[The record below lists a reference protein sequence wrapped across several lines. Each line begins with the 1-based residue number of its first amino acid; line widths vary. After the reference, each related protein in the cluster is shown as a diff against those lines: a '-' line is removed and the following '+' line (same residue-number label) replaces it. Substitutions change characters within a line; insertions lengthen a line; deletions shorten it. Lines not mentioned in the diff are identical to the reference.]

1 MNDLITVIVPV
12 FNAEKWINKC
22 IDSLLNQTYKNIE
35 ILLVDDKSEDNSL
48 RILEQYAKN
57 NEKIRI
63 IIKETNSG
71 VSDSR
76 NIGIKNS
83 KGKFITFVD
92 ADDTI
97 DKDFIKQSYE
107 IALKNNA
114 DIVCGGF
121 NLIEE
126 NKNSLIRFYKNKV
139 YDDKK
144 IKDIIMTM
152 LTNRSNDCDPAI
164 FGFSCGKL
172 YKKDI
177 INEIRFNKNIRF
189 REDTIFNIQ
198 AYSNAKV
205 MYTSNSN
212 WYNYI
217 VNNNSASYRFFD
229 DYEEEIVEFFNIIDI
244 ITSKYKLNKE
254 ISICGLYMYM
264 NLLKH
269 NIMHKD
275 FKGNEAHRNE
285 VIKNTFKSDLWRKFF
300 FKAEYK
306 DLKLQYKLLMFMFR
320 NKMAIGIKILFKL
333 NEIKR

>member
-126 NKNSLIRFYKNKV
+126 NKNSLK
-139 YDDKK
+139 
-144 IKDIIMTM
+144 
-152 LTNRSNDCDPAI
+152 
-164 FGFSCGKL
+164 
-172 YKKDI
+172 
-177 INEIRFNKNIRF
+177 
-189 REDTIFNIQ
+189 
-198 AYSNAKV
+198 
-205 MYTSNSN
+205 
-212 WYNYI
+212 
-217 VNNNSASYRFFD
+217 
-229 DYEEEIVEFFNIIDI
+229 
-244 ITSKYKLNKE
+244 
-254 ISICGLYMYM
+254 
-264 NLLKH
+264 
-269 NIMHKD
+269 
-275 FKGNEAHRNE
+275 
-285 VIKNTFKSDLWRKFF
+285 
-300 FKAEYK
+300 
-306 DLKLQYKLLMFMFR
+306 
-320 NKMAIGIKILFKL
+320 
-333 NEIKR
+333 